1 MPGYTR
7 NYKYSCF
14 NLQLLTITVFELL
27 RFITQQS
34 KNDEDNRKKFN
45 SGGKCICHEL
55 IAILRHFGG
64 ASSQYLFPS
73 RRSGKIP
80 LLDVFTF
87 CHSVINNNSF
97 GETFKPRAPIQRPF
111 EIEKECSS
119 IVSFVLKPASSQ
131 NLSWVRSCFEPALL
145 NIFNLYLPAKKFKAA

>member
-34 KNDEDNRKKFN
+34 KNDEDNRKQFN

-55 IAILRHFGG
+55 IALLRHFGG

-97 GETFKPRAPIQRPF
+97 GGTFKPRAPIQRPF

-131 NLSWVRSCFEPALL
+131 NLS
-145 NIFNLYLPAKKFKAA
+145 